1 MLGLMQTKYLVLTKN
16 DIRKRQKEAV
26 ESVISIL
33 GISDEDASKLL
44 RRYKWFVRCWNRGAG
59 WLHLNEANVIRDV
72 FVCECRDANRV
83 NEEWFADMEGVKAAV
98 GMFDEQ
104 PDPPGSQ
111 DKVKASPDALLVQCM
126 RLLWGITELHNH
138 LSAVHSCT
146 AQQRCSALALL

>member
-59 WLHLNEANVIRDV
+59 CLHLNEANVIRDV
-72 FVCECRDANRV
+72 FVNA
-83 NEEWFADMEGVKAAV
+83 
-98 GMFDEQ
+98 GMRIASMRSGLQ
-104 PDPPGSQ
+104 TWKVSKLQWACLMSSQIRLDP
-111 DKVKASPDALLVQCM
+111 KT
-126 RLLWGITELHNH
+126 R
-138 LSAVHSCT
+138 
-146 AQQRCSALALL
+146 